1 MQPVCSTIVESCVLR
16 SASTTPV
23 SAALFTSCH
32 DLSLQPIIN
41 DRSLRSIDFSL
52 IFFLSLLFFFL
63 NSIKLSVVPINEDK
77 AIKVERDL
85 TIEMLDYRSIIRY
98 IIVPINSASNRLPTV
113 FSKLIPVHSSRP
125 KGIFVSKI
133 RILPDPF
140 PSERNLI
147 FTRNVT
153 NAFLTSRPYRVT
165 DYNRLDLGL

>member
-113 FSKLIPVHSSRP
+113 FSKLIPVHSSSSRRFSFRKFEYYP
-125 KGIFVSKI
+125 ILSRAKETLSLRETSPTRFLRRAHTVSPI
-133 RILPDPF
+133 I
-140 PSERNLI
+140 
-147 FTRNVT
+147 T
-153 NAFLTSRPYRVT
+153 
-165 DYNRLDLGL
+165 G

>member
-41 DRSLRSIDFSL
+41 DRSLRSIPRL
-52 IFFLSLLFFFL
+52 ISRWSFLSLSFFFL

-113 FSKLIPVHSSRP
+113 FSKLIPVHSSSSRP

-147 FTRNVT
+147 FTRT
-153 NAFLTSRPYRVT
+153 SPTRFLRRAHTVSPIIT
-165 DYNRLDLGL
+165 G

>member
-113 FSKLIPVHSSRP
+113 FSKLIPVHSSSSSRP

-147 FTRNVT
+147 FTRT
-153 NAFLTSRPYRVT
+153 SPTRFLRRAHTVSPIIT
-165 DYNRLDLGL
+165 G